1 VTEIYDKDNLLFF
14 IVRCT
19 ICEL

>member
-1 VTEIYDKDNLLFF
+1 VTEIYDKYNLLFF